1 MANKKANE
9 LSDMQ
14 LKKLKKPEVKQW
26 VRDGN
31 GLALCLTPAA
41 KGDWRHWYFI
51 FTSPETTKRRYYP
64 IGSYPNTKLADA
76 RTEATKLLAEVKKG
90 IDPLERERR
99 EMEERQA
106 ADEQKRREEEA
117 AAKITTVSE
126 LCKEYIEK
134 HAMKFKRSWQEDERI
149 LNKEVVPLW
158 GSRKAQD
165 IKKRDVILLLEAIVE
180 RGTPGMA
187 NNTFK
192 IIRKMLNY
200 AVEKDVLTLSV
211 AMGVKLPAPMNAR
224 ERVLSQDEIKLLWD
238 NLETASISPDIR
250 RVIKLILFTA
260 QRPGEV
266 IGIHTSEIDGD
277 WWTIPS
283 ERSKN
288 GKTHRVFLTASAK
301 ELINQSIARTKFI
314 REIPLKIKYD
324 GYIFPC
330 PHKDKEKSADRHAVS
345 RAIARNLVWPLTDD
359 KGNQFYTKEGKPA
372 TENRLGVDQFT
383 PHDLRRT
390 SATFMAQSGEMD
402 EVIDAVLNHAKQG
415 VIKVYNQYRYDDE
428 KQAAMEEL
436 ELKLTCII
444 DGKEYRTPKQR
455 KADKEAQEEKAKEDN
470 KGNVID
476 IAQGRRKAA

>member
-9 LSDMQ
+9 LSGLQ
-14 LKKLKKPEVKQW
+14 LKKLVRPKVKQW
-26 VRDGN
+26 IRDGN
-31 GLALCLTPAA
+31 GLALCLTPTA
-41 KGDWRHWYFI
+41 KADWRQWYFI
-51 FTSPETTKRRYYP
+51 YTSPETTKRRYYP
-64 IGSYPNTKLADA
+64 LGTYPGVSLADA
-76 RTEATKLLAEVKKG
+76 RTEATKLQAEVKKA

-99 EMEERQA
+99 ELEERLA
-106 ADEQKRREEEA
+106 ADERKRLDEEA
-117 AAKITTVSE
+117 AAKVTTVKE

-134 HAMKFKRSWQEDERI
+134 HAMKFKRSWQEDKRI
-149 LNKEVVPLW
+149 LDKEVVPLW
-158 GSRKAQD
+158 GDRKAQD
-165 IKKRDVILLLEAIVE
+165 IKKRDIILLLEGIVG

-200 AVEKDVLTLSV
+200 AVEKDILPLSV
-211 AMGVKLPAPMNAR
+211 ATGVKLPAPLNSR
-224 ERVLSQDEIKLLWD
+224 ERVLTQEEVKTLYDH
-238 NLETASISPDIR
+238 LETASISPDIR

-266 IGIHTSEIDGD
+266 IGLHTNEIDDD

-288 GKTHRVFLTASAK
+288 GKSHRVFLTATAK
-301 ELINQSIARTKFI
+301 EIINQSIERTKFI
-314 REIPLKIKYD
+314 RELPPASKYD

-330 PHKDKEKSADRHAVS
+330 PHVAKVQSADRHAVS
-345 RAIARNLVWPLTDD
+345 RAIARNIVWPLTDKD
-359 KGNQFYTKEGKPA
+359 GKQLYTKDGKPA

-428 KQAAMEEL
+428 KQAAMVEL
-436 ELKLTCII
+436 EYKLTCII
-444 DGKEYRTPKQR
+444 NDEEYRTPKQR
-455 KADKEAQEEKAKEDN
+455 KADEKLQEAKQT
-470 KGNVID
+470 NVVD
-476 IAQGRRKAA
+476 IGTARQRKAA